1 MDIKR
6 HDRVLLIP
14 VGENR
19 FFIED
24 YTGKTIIDENVD
36 FRFYFAHALLR
47 EDGVIQATYLG
58 DDIELFENKT
68 DRIVRDN
75 NLGLWKV
82 GKWTLQRGKS
92 RMIVVINGEKV
103 LQIIEEDGEDIQR
116 LTDDMEG

>member
-75 NLGLWKV
+75 GFWIV
-82 GKWTLQRGKS
+82 GKKTVQKGES

-116 LTDDMEG
+116 LTDDMEGW